1 LGNFGT
7 IGSLARPALVART
20 RAQLTLSQQINAILA
35 TDCENASKSKRFA
48 KRPKMLWLRWLDSV
62 VQNVM
67 NAPEVTFMA
76 LTANQLA
83 RRLNCA
89 WVTVKRAIK
98 RNELPAT
105 WESERREWLIEEGR
119 ELVFFCAR
127 LDYLRHVR
135 RERSERMR
143 LLWKIGRLRP
153 RRRKQVPTVVVER
166 LKRPLT
172 VTVGQGLGT
181 RTAPIS
187 WQGNEG
193 QAVCPICASLLRI
206 R

>member
-1 LGNFGT
+1 MVWL
-7 IGSLARPALVART
+7 
-20 RAQLTLSQQINAILA
+20 QL
-35 TDCENASKSKRFA
+35 
-48 KRPKMLWLRWLDSV
+48 LDSV
-62 VQNVM
+62 VQIVV
-67 NAPEVTFMA
+67 NASEVTFMA
-76 LTANQLA
+76 LTANALA
-83 RRLNCA
+83 KKLGCA

-105 WESERREWLIEEGR
+105 WDSERREWLIEEGR
-119 ELVFFCAR
+119 ELVLFCAR

-166 LKRPLT
+166 LKRPSLIS
-172 VTVGQGLGT
+172 VGQGLGT
-181 RTAPIS
+181 RTMPIG

-193 QAVCPICASLLRI
+193 QAACPVCGTALKI

>member
-1 LGNFGT
+1 LGAKAKT
-7 IGSLARPALVART
+7 K
-20 RAQLTLSQQINAILA
+20 LTLSQQSDTILA
-35 TDCENASKSKRFA
+35 LSCENASKTRRFA

-62 VQNVM
+62 VQIVV
-67 NAPEVTFMA
+67 NASEVTFMA

-83 RRLNCA
+83 RRLNCS
-89 WVTVKRAIK
+89 WMTIKRAIK

-105 WESERREWLIEEGR
+105 WDNERREWLIEEGR

-135 RERSERMR
+135 RERAERMR

-166 LKRPLT
+166 LKRPSLIS
-172 VTVGQGLGT
+172 VGQGLGT
-181 RTAPIS
+181 RTMPIV
-187 WQGNEG
+187 WRDDKEG
-193 QAVCPICASLLRI
+193 ETACPSCGIALKVR
-206 R
+206 

>member
-1 LGNFGT
+1 M
-7 IGSLARPALVART
+7 SR
-20 RAQLTLSQQINAILA
+20 
-35 TDCENASKSKRFA
+35 
-48 KRPKMLWLRWLDSV
+48 LRLLDSV
-62 VQNVM
+62 VHIIVNRI
-67 NAPEVTFMA
+67 EVISMA

-89 WVTVKRAIK
+89 WVTVKRAI
-98 RNELPAT
+98 RRGELKAI
-105 WESERREWLIEEGR
+105 WDEARREWLIEEGR

-143 LLWKIGRLRP
+143 LLWKIGRLCP

-172 VTVGQGLGT
+172 VTVGQGAT
-181 RTAPIS
+181 ARTVGIV
-187 WQGNEG
+187 WQGDEG
-193 QAVCPICASLLRI
+193 QAACPCCASPLRI

>member
-1 LGNFGT
+1 M
-7 IGSLARPALVART
+7 SR
-20 RAQLTLSQQINAILA
+20 
-35 TDCENASKSKRFA
+35 
-48 KRPKMLWLRWLDSV
+48 LRLLDSV
-62 VQNVM
+62 VHIIVNRI
-67 NAPEVTFMA
+67 EVISMA

-89 WVTVKRAIK
+89 WVTVKRAI
-98 RNELPAT
+98 RRGELKAI
-105 WESERREWLIEEGR
+105 WDEARREWLIEEGR

-143 LLWKIGRLRP
+143 LLWKIGRLCP

-166 LKRPLT
+166 LNRPSLIS
-172 VTVGQGLGT
+172 VGQGLGT
-181 RTAPIS
+181 RTMPIG

-193 QAVCPICASLLRI
+193 QAACPVCGTALKI